1 MAPLAGKNAS
11 GKAQIFFFLKASLI
25 FFLKFSQKM
34 GNQYLKLEVIQKIMI
49 PTPGTFSNPN
59 PNDNIPR
66 INIEITTPKIDP
78 DPP

>member
-1 MAPLAGKNAS
+1 
-11 GKAQIFFFLKASLI
+11 
-25 FFLKFSQKM
+25 
-34 GNQYLKLEVIQKIMI
+34 MI

>member
-1 MAPLAGKNAS
+1 
-11 GKAQIFFFLKASLI
+11 
-25 FFLKFSQKM
+25 
-34 GNQYLKLEVIQKIMI
+34 MI

-78 DPP
+78 ETIRNGVGNWVFFFVGLERWKMEAWGVAGGGQEFEKRGPA